1 MTQTVED
8 APRWSWPGFT
18 QGILLTVPLIPG
30 VMVFAAA
37 FGTLAA
43 QKGLTLVE
51 ATLMSA
57 LVYAGSS
64 QLVAVEAWERPL
76 TLSVVLTLALLT
88 VTVNLRYLL
97 MGASLRPWLGPLP
110 AWQSYSALV
119 FIVDA
124 NWLIASRYRQQGGS
138 DVSVFLGAGVA
149 LWFVWVGGTIPGYL
163 LGALVSDPRV
173 FGLDFVV
180 PAFFTAMLVPL
191 WRGARLAVA
200 WVIAA
205 AAAVVA
211 SILIPGWWF
220 VVIGAVAGS
229 MAAAFFGSDA
239 DRPAAEADRA

>member
-1 MTQTVED
+1 MTQTNKE
-8 APRWSWPGFT
+8 APRWSWPGFM
-18 QGILLTVPLIPG
+18 QGALLTVPLMPG
-30 VMVFAAA
+30 ILVFAAA

-88 VTVNLRYLL
+88 ATVNLRYLL

-110 AWQSYSALV
+110 PWQSYSALV

-124 NWLIASRYRQQGGS
+124 NWLIASQYRQQGGS

-149 LWFVWVGGTIPGYL
+149 LWFMWVGGTIPGYL
-163 LGALVSDPRV
+163 LGALISDPRV
-173 FGLDFVV
+173 LGLDFVV

-191 WRGARLAVA
+191 WRGSRTAAA
-200 WVIAA
+200 WAIAA
-205 AAAVVA
+205 ATAIVA

-220 VVIGAVAGS
+220 VVVGAIAGS
-229 MAAAFFGSDA
+229 VAAAFIGPGATPSSPDA
-239 DRPAAEADRA
+239 ERA